1 MISTVLFSALCLFL
15 ASACA
20 KCPDDPLDCLS
31 RPDPRPDMLLDHE
44 DLLMLA
50 ASADVAADA
59 TATDGRFSLN
69 DTQTAACADNQTLAD
84 GKSCSKCSKCPKNGV
99 LLRSCNSTYDTQCM
113 CEKGS
118 YLSILE
124 YECKACSA
132 CPHGHGV
139 WKKCTRYRDTKC
151 RQCPP
156 GSYSGVMSD
165 QMGCVLC
172 STCQS
177 HQIMLQEC
185 SRIQN
190 TVCVGEFSCL
200 LSSLPSLPPFAT
212 DAQVNL
218 LYELRIA
225 GSEQVLDGGM
235 RESCIRASLCLDRH
249 HEDAEVR
256 EDVLHAIPTADSL
269 IYRSPRLPA
278 RIPWPSIF

>member
-1 MISTVLFSALCLFL
+1 MISILLLSALCL
-15 ASACA
+15 ASA

-31 RPDPRPDMLLDHE
+31 RHDSPPDLLLDHE
-44 DLLMLA
+44 DQLMLA
-50 ASADVAADA
+50 TTPDVA
-59 TATDGRFSLN
+59 ATDGRFSLN
-69 DTQTAACADNQTLAD
+69 DTQACTENQTLAD

-99 LLRSCNSTYDTQCM
+99 LLRSCNSTHDTQCM
-113 CEKGS
+113 CERGS

-156 GSYSGVMSD
+156 GSYSGVMSN

-190 TVCVGEFSCL
+190 TVCVGEFSCAL
-200 LSSLPSLPPFAT
+200 FAPIAPSF
-212 DAQVNL
+212 
-218 LYELRIA
+218 
-225 GSEQVLDGGM
+225 
-235 RESCIRASLCLDRH
+235 RH
-249 HEDAEVR
+249 
-256 EDVLHAIPTADSL
+256 
-269 IYRSPRLPA
+269 
-278 RIPWPSIF
+278 